1 MTNTA
6 LMNNELTCQEFVE
19 LVTEYLEDA
28 LTPMRRTQFEA
39 HLEDCE
45 GCVIYLEQM
54 RQTIQLLGKLD
65 ESSVPTPGKKQLLQ
79 AFRNWKYQ

>member
-1 MTNTA
+1 
-6 LMNNELTCQEFVE
+6 MNNDELTCQEFVE
-19 LVTEYLEDA
+19 LVTDYLEGT
-28 LTPMRRTQFEA
+28 LTPGLRGRFEA

-65 ESSVPTPGKKQLLQ
+65 ESSVPTPGKEQLLQ